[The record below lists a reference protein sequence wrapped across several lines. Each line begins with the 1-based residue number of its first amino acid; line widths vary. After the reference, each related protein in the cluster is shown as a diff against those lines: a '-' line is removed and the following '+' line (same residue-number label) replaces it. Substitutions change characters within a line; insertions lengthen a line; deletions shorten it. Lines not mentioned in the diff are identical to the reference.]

1 MSIKLNSKRISKISE
16 PVSQNLLSRVKFLK
30 NKGVKIHDFSKQRNV
45 PNEAIENAIKSLKSS
60 DGNLSTDVRGSLEL
74 RKSIAQKV
82 YNYNA
87 LDIDPQKNIVVT
99 VGAKEAILSTFLAI
113 LDYGDE
119 VIVEDPGYLSF
130 EPLIN
135 LVGAKPIHL
144 QLNKTNNFKFLIN
157 ELRKKI
163 NSKTKL
169 LLLCNPHNPT
179 GRCFSYDDLAEISKV
194 CVEQDIFV
202 LSDEAYEHFVFDK
215 NKHLSIASF
224 PGMFERTITIQTV
237 SKIYN
242 MSGWRIGWAISHDE
256 IITKILL
263 AHSHV
268 VTSPT
273 SFSQAGVIPVLEK
286 NIGEGGEAINKIV
299 DRYQEQRDIMVS
311 LLQSISGVECHLP
324 EGTFF
329 AFPDISSYGSSS
341 IEISNYLLNHSKVAT
356 VPGNAFGPSGEGF
369 LRLVFKSDVKAI
381 HSGIL
386 QMKNGLEFFQKK
398 FSKV

>member
-30 NKGVKIHDFSKQRNV
+30 NKGVKIHDFSKQKNV

-87 LDIDPQKNIVVT
+87 LDIDPEKNIVVT

-144 QLNKTNNFKFLIN
+144 QLNKKNNFKFLIN

-179 GRCFSYDDLAEISKV
+179 GRCFSYNDLAEISKV
-194 CVEQDIFV
+194 CVEHDIFV

-215 NKHLSIASF
+215 NKHFSIASF

-299 DRYQEQRDIMVS
+299 DRYQQQRDIMVS

-329 AFPDISSYGSSS
+329 AFPDISSYGSNS
-341 IEISNYLLNHSKVAT
+341 IEISNYLLNHYKVAT

>member
-74 RKSIAQKV
+74 RKSIAKKV
-82 YNYNA
+82 NNYNA
-87 LDIDPQKNIVVT
+87 LDIDPEKNIVVT

-144 QLNKTNNFKFLIN
+144 QLNKKNNFKFLTN
-157 ELRKKI
+157 ELKKKI
-163 NSKTKL
+163 NPKTKL

-194 CVEQDIFV
+194 CVEHDIFV

-299 DRYQEQRDIMVS
+299 DRYQQQRDIMVS

-341 IEISNYLLNHSKVAT
+341 IEISNYLLNHCKVAT

>member
-87 LDIDPQKNIVVT
+87 LDIDPEKNIVVT

-179 GRCFSYDDLAEISKV
+179 GRCFSYDDLVEISKV
-194 CVEQDIFV
+194 CVEHDIFV

-299 DRYQEQRDIMVS
+299 DRYQQQRDIMVS

-329 AFPDISSYGSSS
+329 AFPDISSYGSNS
-341 IEISNYLLNHSKVAT
+341 IEISNYLLNHYKVAT

-369 LRLVFKSDVKAI
+369 LRLVFKSNVKAI

-386 QMKNGLEFFQKK
+386 QMKNGLESFQKK